1 MKCLK
6 IIELTFY
13 MCLLGGSLYFMW
25 DVFKKYKSRDTSL
38 KQYQEHLQEY
48 PTIIMCFKTSKMLEY
63 DMDFNISIILPNL
76 TYLKLDIGANHTQ
89 YDGDVLKLEKFL
101 TPSTGI
107 CYKIT
112 KSTSAPFINQTY
124 FSMEIFFNNSLSKND
139 LPTTKFFIT
148 TERNSYGIANFQ
160 WIEGE
165 VLTYDVKPETMTEV
179 NLKIEKNI
187 LLRSETD
194 CTESSMYQCIV
205 SKCIKTFKCEQWE
218 DGCIPRN
225 FYESLRP
232 FFDEETLICKH
243 EIDQSSNCSKQLM
256 FDSLQNNGCK
266 NPCSTTEFIGKVSFE
281 GEIEN
286 IPLTHRSWFVYHIKA
301 PAMIA
306 VQKQY
311 LIYDFEGLVGS
322 VGGTLG
328 MFIGFSFINI
338 ITHVLAFF
346 QHQLENKDE

>member
-6 IIELTFY
+6 IIEWTFY

-48 PTIIMCFKTSKMLEY
+48 PTIVMCFKTSKIIEY

-76 TYLKLDIGANHTQ
+76 SYLKLDIGANHTQ
-89 YDGDVLKLEKFL
+89 YDGDEVKLEKFL
-101 TPSTGI
+101 TPATGI

-112 KSTSAPFINQTY
+112 KTTNAAYINQTY
-124 FSMEIFFNNSLSKND
+124 FSVEIFFNNSLSRND
-139 LPTTKFFIT
+139 LPITKFFIT
-148 TERNSYGIANFQ
+148 TERNSYGIAIFQ
-160 WIEGE
+160 WYEGE

-179 NLKIEKNI
+179 NLKIEKNV
-187 LLRSETD
+187 LLRSETE
-194 CTESSMYQCIV
+194 CEENSAYHCLV
-205 SKCIKTFKCEQWE
+205 KKYIKTFKCEQWT

-225 FYESLRP
+225 FYESLNP
-232 FFDEETLICKH
+232 FFDKKTFLCEG
-243 EIDQSSNCSKQLM
+243 EIDQSSNCSKQLL
-256 FDSLQNNGCK
+256 FDIIQSNRCK

-286 IPLTHRSWFVYHIKA
+286 IPMNHRTWFSYNIKA
-301 PAMIA
+301 PAMIS

-338 ITHVLAFF
+338 ITHILAFF
-346 QHQLENKDE
+346 QNQLENKDE